1 MSKYITPEIQNEI
14 DTIMDWFDFEKVHTV
29 MTALDWKWAQTGN
42 EVPLPGEIRQ
52 FARKLIWDC
61 ISGMLHNQKSEYT
74 VQCGGFSVRTYKEL
88 YEEKI
93 YIELAFVVTSWDNF
107 E

>member
-1 MSKYITPEIQNEI
+1 MSKCITPAIQNEI
-14 DTIMDWFDFEKVHTV
+14 DTVMDWFDFEKVHNV
-29 MTALDWKWAQTGN
+29 MTALDWKWAKTGK
-42 EVPLPGEIRQ
+42 EVPLIGEIRG
-52 FARKLIWDC
+52 FARGLMRDC
-61 ISGMLHNQKSEYT
+61 VHGMIHNHKSEYM

-88 YEEKI
+88 YEEKV